1 MQTMKINKEVVGI
14 KVTRDLDDGY
24 RTLDKLAL
32 VVFDLEVGKG
42 KIKDLL
48 YEVEGDILDLREKDF
63 PKDLRSDFL
72 WIREAI
78 AENNPKMKTLPK
90 DGKMVQV
97 STGNF
102 GAALRSMRNEKAS
115 IVAER
120 ICLLYEEVRI
130 HCCQTH
136 PLAGNLA

>member
-14 KVTRDLDDGY
+14 KVSPDLDDGY

-32 VVFDLEVGKG
+32 VVFDLEVGEG

-48 YEVEGDILDLREKDF
+48 YEVGGDILDLREKDF
-63 PKDLRSDFL
+63 PEDLRSDFL

-78 AENNPKMKTLPK
+78 TEQNPKMETFPE

-97 STGNF
+97 SSGNF
-102 GAALRSMRNEKAS
+102 GAALRSMRNKKAA
-115 IVAER
+115 IIAER

-130 HCCQTH
+130 HCCQ
-136 PLAGNLA
+136 NLSFGW